1 MLSSICVVA
10 LFERFTFFGQ
20 GSLSVSLLMI
30 TCTAPGHTQ
39 LPSGFRAGAGL
50 CTINFTEFGKKC
62 ACLGTSSRLTVVVSN
77 CQESS
82 FHVFPSVLD
91 LLNSAPHTTFV
102 HPLVIPFHRV
112 ACALEDW
119 NSLSMSAL
127 IDTSICVSASLQ
139 ILVSTR
145 ETNCDITLY
154 CLYVNFINIFS

>member
-30 TCTAPGHTQ
+30 TCTARGHPQ

-50 CTINFTEFGKKC
+50 CTINLTEFGKKC

-119 NSLSMSAL
+119 NSLSLSAL

-145 ETNCDITLY
+145 EKIVILHYNVY
-154 CLYVNFINIFS
+154 M